1 MFTFFYKDIVQ
12 VGGAERYLF
21 DFFHS
26 LKETHKVKIICFSY
40 SFEVLKFFNIKKNDI
55 VVIEGENFFSKLLN
69 LRTYINKTD
78 TKVVCHSGFIECYL
92 CLIFSKKKYDII
104 LHHPHFN
111 SFISLDIFSFIYSK
125 YRNKFINDS
134 FVHNELY
141 NIEKTIDLKNK
152 IKLNFRAILQF
163 LAIKKSDKIF
173 VLTKYAFHEK
183 FEIFKKSSIVL
194 PSPPSRDFSEKT
206 KKIKI
211 QDSNNDQNFILFAGR
226 LIKEKRVDL
235 LIKLYKRYNSTLPKL
250 KIIGSGDQ
258 FEYLNN
264 EINSNNLNIEL
275 LGRLDD
281 EELLL
286 KIKEASLFITLEWAD
301 FNLTVYE
308 SIYLGTP
315 VVFGKYCLVEEHDL
329 RYIKDKMLF
338 YTDPNIDSIYNTINK
353 VMSNKFKRKKYKL
366 NYNWDMFT
374 NNFLT
379 NY

>member
-1 MFTFFYKDIVQ
+1 MFTFFYKDLVQ

-40 SFEVLKFFNIKKNDI
+40 SSEVLKFFNIKINDI

-78 TKVVCHSGFIECYL
+78 TKIICHSGSIDCYL
-92 CLIFSKKKYDII
+92 SLIFTKKRYDVI

-111 SFISLDIFSFIYSK
+111 SFISLDIFSIFYSK
-125 YRNKFINDS
+125 YRDQFIDDS
-134 FVHNELY
+134 FVHDELFK
-141 NIEKTIDLKNK
+141 IQKQLDFKNK
-152 IKLNFRAILQF
+152 IKLNIRAIIQF
-163 LAIKKSDKIF
+163 FAIKKSDKIF
-173 VLTKYAFHEK
+173 VLTQYAYQEK
-183 FEIFKKSSIVL
+183 LKLFKKKSIVL
-194 PSPPSRDFSEKT
+194 PSPISKAFSKNT
-206 KKIKI
+206 KNIKI
-211 QDSNNDQNFILFAGR
+211 TGISNNQNSILFAGR

-281 EELLL
+281 DELLL

-315 VVFGKYCLVEEHDL
+315 VIFGKYCLVEEHDL

-353 VMSNKFKRKKYKL
+353 VMSNNFKRKKYKL
-366 NYNWDMFT
+366 NYNWDMFI